1 MNSETIILSMF
12 NYKSMLLYPNVA
24 PRILQL
30 YIPVCFFGGS
40 FARKEK
46 KGCFVLGVLF
56 CVCFLKL
63 CCLLLFPNFA

>member
-30 YIPVCFFGGS
+30 YIPVCFFGGF

-46 KGCFVLGVLF
+46 KVVLCWGFYFV
-56 CVCFLKL
+56 CVF
-63 CCLLLFPNFA
+63 